1 MIQDIGEHTFD
12 NQYHPCPPDRE
23 SYALYYEDHAALVRK
38 YPDRIEFP
46 KFRDIER
53 LNEDIYEDAVYLF
66 SIDGER
72 YYLVEEI
79 NRERQS
85 HFTMENTEIFRYAE
99 PQYLAFAGITGYQLH
114 NWYQSRR
121 FCGKCGRR
129 MKKDSKERM
138 LYCESCHNMEFPK
151 ICPAVII
158 GVTDGD
164 KILMSKYAGRTYK
177 KYALLAGF
185 TEIGETLE
193 ETVQR
198 EVMEEVGL
206 KVKNIRYYNPYYHAT
221 LFPALPRVNGNYTYD
236 KPHHG
241 RFGIRQTDA
250 DNSDLE
256 SDYFVT
262 HFSLETDH
270 PLNGDVY
277 IDGELTNHLYNENS
291 RMTWNP
297 ATNRYEKALL
307 LKQGSYNYNYL
318 FIPHNKS
325 KATPAFTEGNYYET
339 VNEYLVK
346 VYQRPIGARYDRL
359 IGVAVSYSGV

>member
-72 YYLVEEI
+72 YYLVEKI

-206 KVKNIRYYNPYYHAT
+206 KVKNIRYYKSQPWSFTDT
-221 LFPALPRVNGNYTYD
+221 LLMGFYCDLDGGAAITLDREELAMAEWFQRDEIPVEPERDSITNEMIIRFKNG
-236 KPHHG
+236 
-241 RFGIRQTDA
+241 
-250 DNSDLE
+250 E
-256 SDYFVT
+256 V
-262 HFSLETDH
+262 
-270 PLNGDVY
+270 
-277 IDGELTNHLYNENS
+277 
-291 RMTWNP
+291 
-297 ATNRYEKALL
+297 
-307 LKQGSYNYNYL
+307 
-318 FIPHNKS
+318 
-325 KATPAFTEGNYYET
+325 
-339 VNEYLVK
+339 
-346 VYQRPIGARYDRL
+346 
-359 IGVAVSYSGV
+359 

>member
-38 YPDRIEFP
+38 YPDRIEFS

-99 PQYLAFAGITGYQLH
+99 PQYLAFAGTTGYQLH
-114 NWYQSRR
+114 NWYQIRR

-206 KVKNIRYYNPYYHAT
+206 KVKNIRYYKSQPWSFTDT
-221 LFPALPRVNGNYTYD
+221 LLMGFYC
-236 KPHHG
+236 
-241 RFGIRQTDA
+241 
-250 DNSDLE
+250 DL
-256 SDYFVT
+256 
-262 HFSLETDH
+262 
-270 PLNGDVY
+270 
-277 IDGELTNHLYNENS
+277 DGEAAITLDREELAMAEWFQRDEIPVEPERDSITNE
-291 RMTWNP
+291 MI
-297 ATNRYEKALL
+297 NRIKNGE
-307 LKQGSYNYNYL
+307 
-318 FIPHNKS
+318 
-325 KATPAFTEGNYYET
+325 
-339 VNEYLVK
+339 V
-346 VYQRPIGARYDRL
+346 
-359 IGVAVSYSGV
+359 

>member
-206 KVKNIRYYNPYYHAT
+206 KVKNIRYYKSQPWSFTDT
-221 LFPALPRVNGNYTYD
+221 LLMGFYC
-236 KPHHG
+236 
-241 RFGIRQTDA
+241 
-250 DNSDLE
+250 DL
-256 SDYFVT
+256 
-262 HFSLETDH
+262 
-270 PLNGDVY
+270 
-277 IDGELTNHLYNENS
+277 DGEAAITLDREELAMAEWFQRDEIPVEPERDSITNEMIIRFKNGGGC
-291 RMTWNP
+291 
-297 ATNRYEKALL
+297 AKA
-307 LKQGSYNYNYL
+307 SCT
-318 FIPHNKS
+318 H
-325 KATPAFTEGNYYET
+325 
-339 VNEYLVK
+339 
-346 VYQRPIGARYDRL
+346 R
-359 IGVAVSYSGV
+359 

>member
-121 FCGKCGRR
+121 FCGKCGR
-129 MKKDSKERM
+129 
-138 LYCESCHNMEFPK
+138 
-151 ICPAVII
+151 
-158 GVTDGD
+158 
-164 KILMSKYAGRTYK
+164 
-177 KYALLAGF
+177 
-185 TEIGETLE
+185 GE
-193 ETVQR
+193 
-198 EVMEEVGL
+198 
-206 KVKNIRYYNPYYHAT
+206 
-221 LFPALPRVNGNYTYD
+221 
-236 KPHHG
+236 
-241 RFGIRQTDA
+241 
-250 DNSDLE
+250 
-256 SDYFVT
+256 
-262 HFSLETDH
+262 
-270 PLNGDVY
+270 
-277 IDGELTNHLYNENS
+277 
-291 RMTWNP
+291 
-297 ATNRYEKALL
+297 
-307 LKQGSYNYNYL
+307 
-318 FIPHNKS
+318 
-325 KATPAFTEGNYYET
+325 
-339 VNEYLVK
+339 
-346 VYQRPIGARYDRL
+346 
-359 IGVAVSYSGV
+359 

>member
-129 MKKDSKERM
+129 MKKDSKERIP
-138 LYCESCHNMEFPK
+138 YEHYMELFQK
-151 ICPAVII
+151 ADPAEI
-158 GVTDGD
+158 
-164 KILMSKYAGRTYK
+164 SART
-177 KYALLAGF
+177 G
-185 TEIGETLE
+185 I
-193 ETVQR
+193 
-198 EVMEEVGL
+198 
-206 KVKNIRYYNPYYHAT
+206 P
-221 LFPALPRVNGNYTYD
+221 YD
-236 KPHHG
+236 K
-241 RFGIRQTDA
+241 Q
-250 DNSDLE
+250 
-256 SDYFVT
+256 
-262 HFSLETDH
+262 
-270 PLNGDVY
+270 
-277 IDGELTNHLYNENS
+277 
-291 RMTWNP
+291 
-297 ATNRYEKALL
+297 
-307 LKQGSYNYNYL
+307 
-318 FIPHNKS
+318 
-325 KATPAFTEGNYYET
+325 
-339 VNEYLVK
+339 
-346 VYQRPIGARYDRL
+346 
-359 IGVAVSYSGV
+359 